1 MTNNIYLFKKKYIFL
16 ILLYMNKLLKNLF
29 KKKYL
34 SGGNSDKI
42 NLNIIILIVVILL
55 FVYIYQQNKKPQTIH
70 VITPTEN
77 KSQTISQSISH
88 PQIQSTQTQQPTDI
102 NQKIFKNKKFNRIKT
117 PQVSVPPLDPEII
130 IPEIYDVLRDY
141 DYRTLNDSLTPP
153 YKRDDDMVPANVIAP
168 DLFGIYTQG
177 GPYPFIKMGK
187 LVDNHSK
194 NDDQYKFLILFGRKR
209 YSGSNLYDYYAT
221 TTNRDDYLK
230 FDLDRKNTRYELFT
244 GDHVYIP
251 ELQKKYEVIIDR
263 VMDFNY
269 TPYM

>member
-1 MTNNIYLFKKKYIFL
+1 
-16 ILLYMNKLLKNLF
+16 MNKLFKNLF
-29 KKKYL
+29 KKTYMRG
-34 SGGNSDKI
+34 GGNKV

-55 FVYIYQQNKKPQTIH
+55 FVYIYQQNKNPQTIH
-70 VITPTEN
+70 VVTPPVTQPVIPHDTTQKTN
-77 KSQTISQSISH
+77 VNVNTK
-88 PQIQSTQTQQPTDI
+88 TQTEI
-102 NQKIFKNKKFNRIKT
+102 NNIPPKYKKFNRIKT

-153 YKRDDDMVPANVIAP
+153 YKRDDDMIPANVIAP

-187 LVDNHSK
+187 LVDNKSK
-194 NDDQYKFLILFGRKR
+194 NDEPYKFLILFGRKR
-209 YSGSNLYDYYAT
+209 YPGSNLYDYYAT

-244 GDHVYIP
+244 GNHVYIP
-251 ELQKKYEVIIDR
+251 ELKKKYEVIIDR
-263 VMDFNY
+263 VMDFTY

>member
-1 MTNNIYLFKKKYIFL
+1 
-16 ILLYMNKLLKNLF
+16 MNKLFKNLF
-29 KKKYL
+29 NKKYMR
-34 SGGNSDKI
+34 GGSKNQS
-42 NLNIIILIVVILL
+42 LNIVILIVVILL
-55 FVYIYQQNKKPQTIH
+55 FVYIYRQNKNQPVIQIALPTQNTQPTQPIQPTQPTQSAQKQDTNIQTKTKTKINTIH
-70 VITPTEN
+70 P
-77 KSQTISQSISH
+77 KYKQ
-88 PQIQSTQTQQPTDI
+88 
-102 NQKIFKNKKFNRIKT
+102 FNRIKK
-117 PQVSVPPLDPEII
+117 PQVGVPPLDPDII

-153 YKRDDDMVPANVIAP
+153 YKRDDDMIPANVIAP

-187 LVDNHSK
+187 LVDNKSK
-194 NDDQYKFLILFGRKR
+194 NDDPYKFLILFGRKR

-244 GDHVYIP
+244 GNHVYIP
-251 ELQKKYEVIIDR
+251 ELKKKYEVIIDR
-263 VMDFNY
+263 VMDFTY